1 MTETL
6 HIDDSDKAASYDSL
20 LPQIKALCE
29 GESSSIANQANII
42 AALHH
47 AFDFFWTGFYWVSDE
62 KNLVLGPFQGPVA
75 CTRIQKGKG
84 VCGTAWQEKKTHVV
98 YNVEDFPGHIACSA
112 DSQSEIVVPII
123 KKNEVVGV
131 LDIDSDSIGTFD
143 EIDKKH
149 LNTLCQWIGEHI
161 V

>member
-6 HIDDSDKAASYDSL
+6 HIDDSSKAAHYSSL
-20 LPQIKALCE
+20 LPQIKALCD
-29 GESSSIANQANII
+29 GESSSIANQANIV

-47 AFDFFWTGFYWVSDE
+47 TFGFFWTGFYWAADE
-62 KNLVLGPFQGPVA
+62 NNLVLGPFQGPIA
-75 CTRIQKGKG
+75 CTRIEKGKG
-84 VCGTAWQEKKTHVV
+84 VCGTAWHDKKTLVV
-98 YNVEDFPGHIACSA
+98 PNVEDFPGHIACSA
-112 DSQSEIVVPII
+112 DSKSEIVVPLF
-123 KKNEVVGV
+123 KNKDVVGV
-131 LDIDSDSIGTFD
+131 LDIDSDTIGTFD